1 MSIDDEIGNRVAERR
16 LFPMRPKA
24 PGAAERRVMF
34 VSEWLNRLLASD
46 TVADVERIARLEA
59 QLSHFV
65 EGGIVDWNYMRPLKK
80 PAHAVFEIR
89 SRRPRP
95 SIRVFGRFAQKDVFV
110 ALSAALRAPLAGE
123 GSRPWRDE
131 IVAAFASQ
139 LFLPTIRYRTPF
151 TISSARMSMT
161 ATNSDEPLSQRSI
174 FYCRERLRNRI
185 FDCVIRAL
193 AERVASGAT
202 TRASIA
208 KRLGKD
214 PAQVTR
220 WLSGPSNW
228 TIDTISDLMLAL
240 DAELLMEHR
249 LYRES
254 GDAQLPPSASR
265 YWRIIEPLTDQH
277 SFVGARYWLDAD

>member
-1 MSIDDEIGNRVAERR
+1 
-16 LFPMRPKA
+16 
-24 PGAAERRVMF
+24 
-34 VSEWLNRLLASD
+34 
-46 TVADVERIARLEA
+46 
-59 QLSHFV
+59 
-65 EGGIVDWNYMRPLKK
+65 
-80 PAHAVFEIR
+80 
-89 SRRPRP
+89 
-95 SIRVFGRFAQKDVFV
+95 
-110 ALSAALRAPLAGE
+110 
-123 GSRPWRDE
+123 
-131 IVAAFASQ
+131 
-139 LFLPTIRYRTPF
+139 
-151 TISSARMSMT
+151 MT

-249 LYRES
+249 LYENLAMPNYRHPLADIGES
-254 GDAQLPPSASR
+254 SSPSLINIRSS
-265 YWRIIEPLTDQH
+265 EPATG
-277 SFVGARYWLDAD
+277 SMPIKFRVAA